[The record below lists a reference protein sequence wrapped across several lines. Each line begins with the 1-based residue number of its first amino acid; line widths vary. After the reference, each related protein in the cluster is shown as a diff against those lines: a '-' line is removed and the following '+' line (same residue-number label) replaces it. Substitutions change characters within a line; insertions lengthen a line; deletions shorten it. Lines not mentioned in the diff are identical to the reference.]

1 MIDDVPA
8 IIPPAVAAEAVTPSP
23 ALPPPGESAMP
34 APTAEQTRA
43 ADRVFTEPTPRH
55 PVASLLGVATSA
67 MLLRDLAVD
76 MFATTEA
83 EEEAEEKH
91 DEDKAE

>member
-8 IIPPAVAAEAVTPSP
+8 IIPPAVAAEAVTTSP
-23 ALPPPGESAMP
+23 AHSLPEESAMP
-34 APTAEQTRA
+34 APTAEQARA
-43 ADRVFTEPTPRH
+43 ADQVFTAPTPRH
-55 PVASLLGVATSA
+55 PVATLLGVATSA

-83 EEEAEEKH
+83 EEEAEEKP
-91 DEDKAE
+91 DEDKPG